1 MPRRNKIRSRLLDA
15 TTWPRPAQSEMS
27 PTALTR
33 FNDRAAAVE
42 MYCTGNSYA
51 EVQRFTGFDSRNVR
65 RLIDR
70 CLAIDPSTDAIYGFF
85 ACVEGLRPRECRR
98 TSPFTGVTG
107 TWGVVRLMNEPCD
120 DSGHHQSDL
129 G

>member
-1 MPRRNKIRSRLLDA
+1 MPIRNKRRSRWLDA
-15 TTWPRPAQSEMS
+15 TTWPRPAQSELS

-42 MYCTGNSYA
+42 MYCTGKSYA
-51 EVQRFTGFDSRNVR
+51 EIQRITGFDNRNVR

-70 CLAIDPSTDAIYGFF
+70 CLAIDPSTGVIYGYF
-85 ACVEGLRPRECRR
+85 ACVEGSRLRECRR
-98 TSPFTGVTG
+98 TSSITGVTG